1 MSPPVPPPGY
11 RLAEGAPEVED
22 YLRLRERAGLS
33 PRREDQAR
41 AALAGGWAA
50 VHVVHETDGP
60 VGMGR
65 VLGDGGWYF
74 HVVDMAVLPG
84 HRRRGL
90 GNLILATLA
99 RADPRGR
106 AARRL
111 RQPPRRRAR
120 APAVPQVRLPGHG
133 ALVDRDGALAGL
145 GLGFRARCHV
155 SDDRP
160 QGAARA
166 RRAGPSRTPARA
178 RRRRSAAAAGPL
190 RRPRRGSP
198 R

>member
-1 MSPPVPPPGY
+1 MSPPVPPPDTA
-11 RLAEGAPEVED
+11 LAEGQPEVED

-90 GNLILATLA
+90 GDLILATLLEQI
-99 RADPRGR
+99 R
-106 AARRL
+106 AAA
-111 RQPPRRRAR
+111 PPGAYVNLL
-120 APAVPQVRLPGHG
+120 ADEPGRP
-133 ALVDRDGALAGL
+133 LYRKY
-145 GLGFRARCHV
+145 GFRATAP
-155 SDDRP
+155 SSI
-160 QGAARA
+160 GMARW
-166 RRAGPSRTPARA
+166 
-178 RRRRSAAAAGPL
+178 L
-190 RRPRRGSP
+190 D
-198 R
+198 